1 MLRFLLAPLTV
12 FKSMSRREHLLYWAL
27 PLLAGWF
34 ATAMY
39 FSGISW
45 MQELIA
51 PAYNREFG
59 LLENIDALL
68 IACTLAVLIRMSL
81 LPMRPLFKATAVL
94 ACLVTALLFLEEID
108 YGLHVIDWMKG
119 IPPSA
124 EAEIRNLHNQG
135 DNTDNIKAVA
145 NLILATLFVVL
156 PYIDSLKR
164 YRLVKMLCPSKMIC
178 FTVIATALVAL
189 LHQALD
195 PYNLPS
201 NRALDSNQSEFEEM
215 LIYYTFL
222 VYFREKYTQFKT
234 TPEYLNPK

>member
-1 MLRFLLAPLTV
+1 MLRFVRAPLTV
-12 FKSMSRREHLLYWAL
+12 FRSMSRSEHLYYWAL
-27 PLLAGWF
+27 PLLVGWSV
-34 ATAMY
+34 TAMY
-39 FSGISW
+39 FSSIGW

-59 LLENIDALL
+59 LLENLDALL
-68 IACTLAVLIRMSL
+68 IAGTLAVLIRMSL
-81 LPMRPLFKATAVL
+81 LPMRPLFKAAVVL

-135 DNTDNIKAVA
+135 DNTDNIKLVA
-145 NLILATLFVVL
+145 NLILAALFVIL
-156 PYIDSLKR
+156 PYLDSLKR
-164 YRLVKMLCPSKMIC
+164 YRFVKMLCPSKMIC

-201 NRALDSNQSEFEEM
+201 NGALDSNQSEFEEM
-215 LIYYTFL
+215 LIYYTFF
-222 VYFREKYTQFKT
+222 VYFREKYTQFRNA
-234 TPEYLNPK
+234 PELFD